1 MAIFGTIDAATF
13 ANNVGVTQNDAT
25 VTKNAA
31 DTVVEGDV
39 LELGGVA
46 YIVRTVTSTTAIEL
60 HKGFVAATNATLAGA
75 VRRTPPKKVAEYV
88 IKGGD
93 SITDYQLIFVDNTE
107 KDVASNKARGI
118 TGPGWW
124 LYRTYTDVSGRTR
137 HKAEC
142 LAFVHATATAAG
154 DDTDDSILGDFKSVI
169 AISSQPSNQN
179 TSSGAATFAVTAAS
193 TGQAAAYDGATNNGA
208 TANRTA
214 GTYAIT
220 ATGGTGSG
228 ATFSVVIATDGA
240 ATITL
245 TNGGGGYTDND
256 VLTLSRTDTYGGAS
270 NVTVNVNGINNG
282 TLAYQWQKRLT
293 SSGRFANVSGA
304 TSASIVLGSQTAAN
318 TGNQYRV
325 KVNNGVG
332 ATEVVSNT
340 AKLTFVS

>member
-31 DTVVEGDV
+31 DVVGEGDV

-60 HKGFVAATNATLAGA
+60 HKGYVAATNATLAGA
-75 VRRTPPKKVAEYV
+75 VRRTPPKKVAEFV

-93 SITDYQLIFVDNTE
+93 SITDYQLIFVDSTE

-142 LAFVHATATAAG
+142 LAFVHATAAAAG
-154 DDTDDSILGDFKSVI
+154 DDADDTIVADVLEVI
-169 AISSQPSNQN
+169 TVGTQPADQT
-179 TSSGAATFAVTAAS
+179 TSSGAATFTV
-193 TGQAAAYDGATNNGA
+193 
-208 TANRTA
+208 
-214 GTYAIT
+214 
-220 ATGGTGSG
+220 
-228 ATFSVVIATDGA
+228 A
-240 ATITL
+240 ATVDQSGTIT
-245 TNGGGGYTDND
+245 
-256 VLTLSRTDTYGGAS
+256 
-270 NVTVNVNGINNG
+270 
-282 TLAYQWQKRLT
+282 YQWQKRT
-293 SSGRFANVSGA
+293 ATSGRFANVSGA
-304 TSASIVLGSQTAAN
+304 TSASLVLSGQLAAN

-325 KVNNGVG
+325 KITTSKG
-332 ATEVVSNT
+332 AAEVTSSIAT
-340 AKLTFVS
+340 LTFVS